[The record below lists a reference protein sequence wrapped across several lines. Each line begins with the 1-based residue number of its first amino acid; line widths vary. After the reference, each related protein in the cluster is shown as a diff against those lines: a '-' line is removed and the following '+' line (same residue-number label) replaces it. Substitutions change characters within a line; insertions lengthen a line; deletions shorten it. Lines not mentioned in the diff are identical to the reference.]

1 MEHIIVLLLGIL
13 ISLNLISVRKFS
25 KLKKPIISQSDVFHI
40 IKDFLP
46 RELFL
51 KPVKETQAFAY
62 EKKTNVRVIVLE
74 DSAYWVK
81 DNTFFVADI
90 SDGSID
96 NSSVQVV
103 DTMSMD
109 KVQLDKM
116 LFIMD
121 QLTEGE

>member
-1 MEHIIVLLLGIL
+1 M
-13 ISLNLISVRKFS
+13 
-25 KLKKPIISQSDVFHI
+25 

-51 KPVKETQAFAY
+51 KQVKETQAFAY